1 MIQCAEC
8 EYFQRGPDGE
18 FSFSCDPFQN
28 IKEPECLTKWQL
40 IKTNQMVASYQ
51 ATLDYYRRL
60 APMQEKMFKVM
71 ERELDD
77 MDEGEKWKVSD
88 GDEEDQ
94 GEDEE
99 ESWPDGSSTF

>member
-18 FSFSCDPFQN
+18 VSFSCDPFQN

-71 ERELDD
+71 DRELDD
-77 MDEGEKWKVSD
+77 MNEAEKWRTD
-88 GDEEDQ
+88 
-94 GEDEE
+94 DEE
-99 ESWPDGSSTF
+99 EDDENPEEGDQELGTDNRF